1 MKTKFRLKCGTMVII
16 EEIQIS
22 QTYGEAIAGDNI
34 DSNIYLYDKLSAPK
48 SWGQRKTVFNK
59 KDFDLNE
66 EWQFYK
72 VNVWLTSEAINDSK
86 GIFDGS
92 EVVVLFTA
100 DSILD
105 KTIKEL
111 ILENLVDFDYK
122 SKAENYII

>member
-22 QTYGEAIAGDNI
+22 QTYGEVIGGNYI

-48 SWGQRKTVFNK
+48 SWGTRKSCLNK
-59 KDFDLNE
+59 KDFDLNR
-66 EWQFYK
+66 EWQFYT
-72 VNVWLTSEAINDSK
+72 VNVWLISEAINDSK

-111 ILENLVDFDYK
+111 ILENLADFDYK
-122 SKAENYII
+122 SHAENFNI

>member
-22 QTYGEAIAGDNI
+22 QTYGEVIGGNNI

-48 SWGQRKTVFNK
+48 SWGERKTVFNK
-59 KDFDLNE
+59 KDFDLNQ
-66 EWQFYK
+66 EWQFYT
-72 VNVWLTSEAINDSK
+72 VNVWLTGEAINDSK

-92 EVVVLFTA
+92 EVVVLFTV

>member
-1 MKTKFRLKCGTMVII
+1 MKTKFRLKCGTVVII

-22 QTYGEAIAGDNI
+22 QTYGEVIGGNNI

-66 EWQFYK
+66 EWQFYT

-100 DSILD
+100 ESILE

-111 ILENLVDFDYK
+111 ILENLADFDYK
-122 SKAENYII
+122 SQAENYII

>member
-1 MKTKFRLKCGTMVII
+1 MNTTFRLKCGTDVNI

-22 QTYGEAIAGDNI
+22 MTYSELIAGDNI

-48 SWGQRKTVFNK
+48 SWGVRKTVFNK
-59 KDFDLNE
+59 NDFDLNR
-66 EWQFYK
+66 EWQIYT
-72 VNVWLTSEAINDSK
+72 VNVWLTSEAINDPK

-92 EVVVLFTA
+92 EVVILFTA

-111 ILENLVDFDYK
+111 ILENLEDFDYK
-122 SKAENYII
+122 SNAENYII

>member
-1 MKTKFRLKCGTMVII
+1 MKTKFKLKCGTMVII

-22 QTYGEAIAGDNI
+22 QTYGEVIGGDNI
-34 DSNIYLYDKLSAPK
+34 ESNIYLYDKLSAPK

-59 KDFDLNE
+59 KDFDLNQ
-66 EWQFYK
+66 EWQFYT
-72 VNVWLTSEAINDSK
+72 VNVWLTSEAIKDSK

-111 ILENLVDFDYK
+111 ILENLADFDYK

>member
-1 MKTKFRLKCGTMVII
+1 MNKKIRLKCGTVVLI

-22 QTYGEAIAGDNI
+22 QTYGEVIGGDNI

-59 KDFDLNE
+59 KDFDLNR
-66 EWQFYK
+66 EWQCYT
-72 VNVWLTSEAINDSK
+72 VNVWLTSKAINDSK

-111 ILENLVDFDYK
+111 ILENLVNFDYK
-122 SKAENYII
+122 SNAENFII

>member
-1 MKTKFRLKCGTMVII
+1 MKTNFKLKCGTMVII

-22 QTYGEAIAGDNI
+22 QTYGEVIGGDNI
-34 DSNIYLYDKLSAPK
+34 ESNIYLYDKLSAPK

-59 KDFDLNE
+59 KDFDLNQ
-66 EWQFYK
+66 EWQFYT

-100 DSILD
+100 DSIMD

-111 ILENLVDFDYK
+111 ILENLADFDYK

>member
-1 MKTKFRLKCGTMVII
+1 MKTKFKLKCGTMVII

-22 QTYGEAIAGDNI
+22 QTYGEVIGGDNI
-34 DSNIYLYDKLSAPK
+34 ESNIYLYDKLSAPK

-59 KDFDLNE
+59 KDFDLNQ
-66 EWQFYK
+66 EWQFYT
-72 VNVWLTSEAINDSK
+72 VNVWLTSEAIKDSK

-111 ILENLVDFDYK
+111 ILENLADFDYN

>member
-22 QTYGEAIAGDNI
+22 QTYGEVIGGDNI

-48 SWGQRKTVFNK
+48 SWGERKTVFNK

-66 EWQFYK
+66 EWQFYT

-86 GIFDGS
+86 DIFDGS
-92 EVVVLFTA
+92 EVVVLFTV

-122 SKAENYII
+122 SKAENFIV

>member
-22 QTYGEAIAGDNI
+22 QTYGEVIGGDNI

-48 SWGQRKTVFNK
+48 NWGERKTVFNK
-59 KDFDLNE
+59 KDFDLNR
-66 EWQFYK
+66 EWQCYT

-92 EVVVLFTA
+92 QTVILFTT

-105 KTIKEL
+105 KTIKDIIFEK
-111 ILENLVDFDYK
+111 LVDFNYK
-122 SKAENYII
+122 SHAENYII

>member
-1 MKTKFRLKCGTMVII
+1 MKTKFRLKCGTMVVI

-22 QTYGEAIAGDNI
+22 QTYGEVIGGNNI

-48 SWGQRKTVFNK
+48 SWGTRKSCFNK
-59 KDFDLNE
+59 KDFDLNR
-66 EWQFYK
+66 EWQFYT
-72 VNVWLTSEAINDSK
+72 VNVWLISEAINDSK

-122 SKAENYII
+122 SKAENFII

>member
-22 QTYGEAIAGDNI
+22 QTYGEVIGGDNI

-48 SWGQRKTVFNK
+48 SWGERKTVFNK
-59 KDFDLNE
+59 KDFDLNQ
-66 EWQFYK
+66 EWRFYT

-92 EVVVLFTA
+92 EVVVLFTS
-100 DSILD
+100 DTILD

>member
-22 QTYGEAIAGDNI
+22 QTYGEVLGGNNI

-48 SWGQRKTVFNK
+48 SWGTRKSCFNK
-59 KDFDLNE
+59 KDFDLNR
-66 EWQFYK
+66 EWLLYT

-122 SKAENYII
+122 LKAENYII

>member
-22 QTYGEAIAGDNI
+22 QTYGEVIGGNNI

-48 SWGQRKTVFNK
+48 SWGTRKSCFNK
-59 KDFDLNE
+59 KDFDLNR
-66 EWQFYK
+66 EWLLYT

-122 SKAENYII
+122 SKAENFII

>member
-1 MKTKFRLKCGTMVII
+1 MKTKFKLKCGTMVII

-22 QTYGEAIAGDNI
+22 QTYGEVIGGNNI

-48 SWGQRKTVFNK
+48 SWGTRKSCFNK
-59 KDFDLNE
+59 KDFDLNR
-66 EWQFYK
+66 EWLLYT

-111 ILENLVDFDYK
+111 ILENLADFDYK
-122 SKAENYII
+122 SHAENFNI

>member
-1 MKTKFRLKCGTMVII
+1 MVVI

-22 QTYGEAIAGDNI
+22 QTYGEVIGGNNI
-34 DSNIYLYDKLSAPK
+34 ESNIYLYDKLSAPK
-48 SWGQRKTVFNK
+48 SWGKRKSCFNK
-59 KDFDLNE
+59 KDFDLNR
-66 EWQFYK
+66 EWQCYT

>member
-22 QTYGEAIAGDNI
+22 QTYGEVIGGNNI

-48 SWGQRKTVFNK
+48 SWGERKTVFNK
-59 KDFDLNE
+59 KDFDLNQ
-66 EWQFYK
+66 EWQFYT
-72 VNVWLTSEAINDSK
+72 VNVWLTGEAINDSK
-86 GIFDGS
+86 GIFDMS
-92 EVVVLFTA
+92 EVVVLFTV

-122 SKAENYII
+122 SKAENFII

>member
-1 MKTKFRLKCGTMVII
+1 MKTKFRLKCGTVVII

-22 QTYGEAIAGDNI
+22 QTYGEVIGGYNI

-66 EWQFYK
+66 EWQFYT

>member
-22 QTYGEAIAGDNI
+22 QTYGEVIGGDNI

-48 SWGQRKTVFNK
+48 SWGHRKTVFNK

-66 EWQFYK
+66 EWQFYT
-72 VNVWLTSEAINDSK
+72 VNVWLTGEAINDSK

-122 SKAENYII
+122 SKAENFII

>member
-1 MKTKFRLKCGTMVII
+1 MKTNFKLKCGTMVII

-22 QTYGEAIAGDNI
+22 QTYGEVIGGDNI
-34 DSNIYLYDKLSAPK
+34 ESNIYLYDKLSAPK

-59 KDFDLNE
+59 KDFDLNQ
-66 EWQFYK
+66 EWQFYT

-100 DSILD
+100 DSIID

-111 ILENLVDFDYK
+111 ILENLADFDYK

>member
-22 QTYGEAIAGDNI
+22 QTYGEVIGGNNI

-59 KDFDLNE
+59 KDFDLNQ
-66 EWQFYK
+66 EWQFYA

-86 GIFDGS
+86 GIFNGS
-92 EVVVLFTA
+92 EVVVLFTV

-122 SKAENYII
+122 SKAENFII

>member
-22 QTYGEAIAGDNI
+22 QTYGEVIGGNNI

-48 SWGQRKTVFNK
+48 SWGTRKSCFNK
-59 KDFDLNE
+59 KDFDLNR
-66 EWQFYK
+66 EWLLYT

>member
-22 QTYGEAIAGDNI
+22 QTYGEVIGGDNI

-59 KDFDLNE
+59 KDFDLNQ
-66 EWQFYK
+66 EWQFYT

-92 EVVVLFTA
+92 QTVILFTT

-105 KTIKEL
+105 KTIKDIIFEK
-111 ILENLVDFDYK
+111 LVDFNYK
-122 SKAENYII
+122 SHAENYII

>member
-1 MKTKFRLKCGTMVII
+1 MKTNFKLKCGTMVII

-22 QTYGEAIAGDNI
+22 QTYGEVIGGDNI
-34 DSNIYLYDKLSAPK
+34 ESNIYLYDKLCAPK

-59 KDFDLNE
+59 KDFDLNQ
-66 EWQFYK
+66 EWQFYT

-100 DSILD
+100 DSIID

-111 ILENLVDFDYK
+111 ILENLADFDYK

>member
-22 QTYGEAIAGDNI
+22 QTYGEVIGGNNI

-48 SWGQRKTVFNK
+48 TWGERKTVFNK

-66 EWQFYK
+66 EWQFYT
-72 VNVWLTSEAINDSK
+72 VNVWLTGEAINDSK

-122 SKAENYII
+122 LKAENYII

>member
-1 MKTKFRLKCGTMVII
+1 MKTKFRLKCGTKVII

-22 QTYGEAIAGDNI
+22 QTYGEVIGGDNI
-34 DSNIYLYDKLSAPK
+34 DSNINLYDKLSAPK
-48 SWGQRKTVFNK
+48 SWGQRKTVFNI

-66 EWQFYK
+66 EWQFYT
-72 VNVWLTSEAINDSK
+72 VNVWLTGEAINDSK

-92 EVVVLFTA
+92 EVVVLFTS
-100 DSILD
+100 DSILN

-122 SKAENYII
+122 SQAENFII